1 MSQAASSSIYF
12 TSTRNIK
19 ESDIIN
25 TFENKLRLGKIVEGN
40 VNIVPVSK
48 QDYNHVF
55 FYIEWNET
63 PEAAKFV
70 SELILKSSIKVYHN
84 KGYWLCRMNRNPL
97 KLRNKTAAC
106 IKFASITNP
115 NPVPV
120 PVPTPDNNF
129 NEDDFYVIN

>member
-55 FYIEWNET
+55 F
-63 PEAAKFV
+63 
-70 SELILKSSIKVYHN
+70 ILNGTKRQKRQNLLVN
-84 KGYWLCRMNRNPL
+84 
-97 KLRNKTAAC
+97 
-106 IKFASITNP
+106 
-115 NPVPV
+115 
-120 PVPTPDNNF
+120 
-129 NEDDFYVIN
+129 